1 MHLLTTDSPG
11 ENAKFAITINSSN
24 YNFRPK
30 SLTSGNRFLNTA
42 YANYNFYYSSNA
54 TADSPADYF
63 HGLVGLWSTAGGASD
78 WKPEATLLD
87 APTISDVDANCKVTI
102 ADANS
107 LPSGY
112 EIRYT
117 TDGSTTPTASTGTVY
132 SGAISITSSVTIK
145 AVVVRYGMVLTEVA
159 SELREPVP
167 CATPVITYDYNTSNV
182 SITCATTGST
192 IYYTIDGSTPSASST
207 EYSSPFSVSSPTTVK
222 AIATHATMLSSAV
235 AELAISQVAT
245 PTIQNN
251 GSNAISITT
260 TTPDAT
266 IFYTTDGSTPTTSS
280 SEYTAPLTD
289 NVSNVTIKA
298 IAVKENMI
306 NSEVGSGLVKLQ
318 CATPVITRVGLTF
331 TLSCS
336 MPTDATFYYTIDGG
350 SETLYSGPVPF
361 TSNQLPITVT
371 AVARHNNYTQSE
383 TASLELKNGDG
394 TPGDPYLI
402 YGATDFAD
410 FITNVNNGTTASACY
425 KLGSDVSA
433 SGTTAITNSFSG
445 TFDGNGYTISGL
457 DHPLFNTVDG
467 GVVKNVTLTNV
478 SINSSADYVGAIAGI
493 AQGYSR
499 IYNCGI
505 LPNNADFP
513 EGTHPSVITSG
524 TCAGGIV
531 GKLDGD
537 SRVINCY
544 SYADVSAATTAA
556 GIVGQNTYA
565 STAAVSGDKYTKLR
579 TAVVNCLFYGDILG
593 GTYQYGV
600 YGGSLITNAA
610 STGISSY
617 NYYRSGSAFA
627 TTSGEP
633 TAYNCSFPAEERYLT
648 QVEFHR
654 SLLNSNRELCGWWV
668 GSDVAPN
675 TLTTTEVQAIPKDAS
690 LMYKWVVDPS
700 VAPYPI
706 LKPFGKYASVI
717 NGNTGTPWVNRATA
731 NPYEGKQ
738 LGTLT
743 VTVNSGSHSSV
754 AARVLSIP
762 ITDMDTLHYDFGYRK
777 IQLPYYNTVFGNP
790 EANTWEEKYANNYT
804 DQVVTGWKITAVTG
818 GTPGTFDNSS
828 ERAWENGYNFAD
840 RKCTNKDKYDVSG
853 RVFAQGGN
861 YYVPDGVTAITIEA
875 YWGKAIYVRN
885 NEASYDRVNI
895 TLGTT
900 GSAFAPAGT
909 RGNNVNGATIQ
920 TTSIKNTLTNANID
934 AKKTVYDY
942 ALVLVGNVQES
953 VSNSDVVHA
962 TENTRGFTIM
972 SVDLDFDEEPD
983 YCLEWQLGKAMGR
996 QMIAPIRFDFLP
1008 VVELGIAGKLHNST
1022 YFLSLGCYRSKGHFE
1037 VTETAFIRFGQ
1048 FEFELET
1055 RDEGPIILNGGIYDQ
1070 YCRGR
1075 NKETNQHINYVI
1087 LGGHIV
1093 MPSFTPGAHVN
1104 SGTPY
1109 QTRHCAVNV
1118 LGGNFTSF
1126 YLTGGYNEG
1135 VEPFEDNPHCYIDG
1149 GRFGTIAAAYKEG
1162 IWGDVTWRINHALI
1176 REFYG
1181 GGVMSQTTG
1190 NNYKI
1195 VKGNIN
1201 VVIDNSIVGKYC
1213 GGPKFG
1219 DMVSGKTVTTSA
1231 TGTIFNQYFGAG
1243 NGGTNYVQYKST
1255 DATGDPVSN
1264 WSSTINSWYHPKQYR
1279 NTAQGYE
1286 ADYDIEVINYSTGD
1300 GAGKVVNRS
1309 YYYSAQFATT
1319 NTGDVTSTLTDCT
1332 VNTNFYGGG
1341 FLGGVTGSVTSTL
1354 NNCTVKGSVFG
1365 AGYSASSGTVSISNK
1380 DKVPPVPNI
1389 YTGIIKPQTEGTAT
1403 TYYWTHETTF
1413 GSTTL
1418 STSSPAV
1425 LDPNGDGKNY
1435 FYTEIPLN
1443 DLGTVSGIVTLNIN
1457 GTTTVG
1463 ESVYGGGEESDVG
1476 GNTIVTVNSGSIGV
1490 ENKGKFGYRWGN
1502 VYGGGKGKIEIK
1514 GDGSSELVVKSKD
1527 DLDAGLVRG
1536 NTTVT
1541 INGTKETTK
1550 ILHNVYGGGAV
1561 GSVGTF
1567 TRNNTTGMP
1576 TAWAANTGLAT
1587 VTINGGTI
1595 GHDHPDTGMVNGSSR
1610 GWEGDPRG
1618 TGAFAFLNQLAWVN
1632 NANVIIGDATSGA
1645 EDAGPTIFG
1654 SVYGGGENGHNFENG
1669 AVTVHKGTIGYAGGD
1684 WDCGSIYGAGCGTD
1698 TFWRDDNSNGEVDE
1712 GESDHHNPMA
1722 GVVRGTTSIT
1732 VNGGHV
1738 LRNVY
1743 GGGSMGSVGTYTYDE
1758 NGLPTTCASGTGN
1771 ATINVNG
1778 GTIGQSGTDYG
1789 HVFGGPKGDLDETEF
1804 SASVRTT
1811 SVNINAH
1818 PTDAT
1823 KDPVVWG
1830 SVFGGGEAGLV
1841 GENVAVNINGGII
1854 HKDVYGGGALAN
1866 TNTTVAANPTTT
1878 VNLLG
1883 GHIKGDAYGGG
1894 LGQKTGFNGATS
1906 DIAAEVKGDINVTLN
1921 GTKFDITYD
1930 TTTDPLLD
1938 ENGDPVMDG
1947 ETPKYVEVVN
1957 SGRVFGCNNL
1967 LGSPQGNVTVTVWKT
1982 VEGNTPRTDIDDKN
1996 SEDEAAHS
2004 YELAA
2009 VYGGGNLAPFN
2020 AAGKKTHV
2028 IIKGCDETSIQTVYG
2043 GGNAAGV
2050 PETNVDVMGCYEIG
2064 SVFGGGNGKDKYRN
2078 DAGWQT
2084 NAGADVGGNA
2094 TTYIYGGT
2102 VHEAYGGSNEKGT
2115 ITGNVT
2121 IDVVSIPTT
2130 DPDYCKLDVAKIV
2143 GAGKNADVDGD
2154 LILVMGCKP
2163 DETIPLVFGGADNAN
2178 VNGNVELTITSGHF
2192 DKIFGGNNMG
2202 GAIMGHV
2209 RLNIEETGS
2218 CAVPITINELYLG
2231 GNQAAYSKYGYY
2243 KDESGKWQPRESAD
2257 DSHAPQPFHDDDPAF
2272 DDDTNPFVAY
2282 DNPVLNVISC
2292 TRVGKVF
2299 GGGYGSHATMYA
2311 DPIVNI
2317 NMLPGAQAALIDRDG
2332 TSGADGDATA
2342 LGEIVDIYGGGN
2354 AADVVGN
2361 TTVNIGT
2368 ATKVQMTS
2376 IRDANGDLLAIQPEY
2391 DVTGA
2396 YVTGNVFGGGKG
2408 IADSFTCA
2416 KAMVTKSTNVN
2427 IGNGTVGGTVYGG
2440 GEVGRVEEDTRVTI
2454 GLESGASAPV
2464 IEGCVYGAGKGVTTH
2479 GYAALVRGNTF
2490 ITVQGDAKI
2499 GHSIYGGGEIASVG
2513 KYNVAQNA
2521 AEAAEHGVEIGMPY
2535 SLVSDN
2541 KGICTIIVRGNAEV
2555 GPDNMQMTK
2564 VGGPDDTG
2572 YVFGAG
2578 KGVLPYEGYTDLE
2591 TPWRWTI
2598 DNDKN
2603 EYREDYGAANEA
2615 DYLKYIETL
2624 SLTTRTKVT
2633 IGGNAFIKG
2642 SVYGGSENGHV
2653 QYDTDVTIQDNCQ
2666 IGNGHILLKDENDVV
2681 IANRSLN
2688 RRYTSA
2694 EWAQG
2699 KLIGD
2704 ADWTS
2709 TSLPECAS
2717 WEYKYP
2723 YKCYDMYV
2731 DNDEAST
2738 TATDGHT
2745 FYGNVFGGGSGLYP
2759 YWSRRDSKYE
2769 WLASAGRIV
2778 GDTKVTITGGH
2789 ILTSVYGG
2797 CELTDVTGKC
2807 TVKMTGGTLGVPRT
2821 LAQIAAHPIT
2831 CYLFGAG
2838 KGDQR
2843 THFNQW
2849 TNVGSVEVE
2858 VSGNARIYGSVFGG
2872 GEDGHVLGDVD
2883 MTIKEN
2889 AYIGTWGT
2897 SYVEGNVFGGGR
2909 GFSGDALTA
2918 GVVSGNVGIDI
2929 SGGTMLGSIYGGGRL
2944 GSVGTYLVPPDH
2956 ANYGKLIPDGKE
2968 QVIGG
2973 ADIDAEKTHGH
2984 ITINI
2989 SGGTIGNNHEYVYNP
3004 SNELKTGTLRLT
3016 EFDENNRLK
3025 HTKGGNVFAGSM
3037 GRFYALDNTTVLPR
3051 WLDLSKVKSTKL
3063 TISGSARIK
3072 SNVYGGGELGWVSG
3086 THRSADDTQDVST
3099 EIIMTGGTI
3108 GTEIQDGETTKYTFG
3123 SIFGGGYGSSI
3134 EKLYHTDPITGD
3146 PVETNPKFTAGR
3158 VKCSTKI
3165 DMLDGTVLA
3174 SVYGGGEVAN
3184 VGMGSSYGEDG
3195 SEDVNVSTNVNVSG
3209 GTIGKDRVV
3218 SGENVTYFG
3227 GATMG
3232 NVYGGGC
3239 GNRAIVR
3246 CGAIY
3251 GNTNVHISQA
3261 EGKTTRIYHNIYGGG
3276 AFGTVGDFDYETNI
3290 DAEYG
3295 TVKVFGVEELH
3306 TAGTGVATVTI
3317 TGGTIGSDGRENGM
3331 VFGSSRG
3338 EVEGEAPRDDYMA
3351 WVYDTHVTIGEANQP
3366 GPQIYG
3372 SVYGSG
3378 ENGHTFHDTEVT
3390 VHSGTIGINSGM
3402 PVISNGKTY
3411 TGADYPSRGNVYGG
3425 GCGTDT
3431 YSKVVESKT
3440 LTYYNPMAGIV
3451 YGNTTVNIDG
3461 GHVVRAVYGG
3471 GSMGSVG
3478 KFTYADAAY
3487 HAEHPDVPVG
3497 KPYACAEGTG
3507 TCRVTISGGKIGPE
3521 TMAMP
3526 NTYGNVFG
3534 AGRGET
3540 HDPKVYVNLE
3550 TSGYV
3555 NGSEVTIKDAAFVKG
3570 SVYGGSESGHV
3581 LGDTWVKIQG
3591 GQIGC
3596 GRNTTEPYAD
3606 ESKWVTSDFDF
3617 DYFSECPSWEYKAP
3631 YTPYDPFAN
3640 EDGEY
3645 PDGSSADNAHPVGTD
3660 GHTFYGNVFGG
3671 GSGYMPYAPGK
3682 WLPTAGWVE
3691 GNTKVEITGGH
3702 ILTSVYGGCEMT
3714 DVGAGGVKKM
3724 TDLANETPDMFY
3736 DITKA
3741 GGKCTVKMSGG
3752 TLGMPRSLA
3761 QIAAH
3766 PLTCYL
3772 FGAGK
3777 GDQRIFFNKTTNVKE
3792 VEVEISGGIIYG
3804 SVFGGGE
3811 DGHVMRDVN
3820 MTIKENDD
3828 PTKNPWIGTWGISY
3842 VEGNVF
3848 GGGRGFSGEALTAGN
3863 VGGSITMNISG
3874 GTMLGSIYGGGR
3886 LGSVGYGLYLV
3897 DEEVGGVKP
3906 YGVMRPDNV
3915 DDRGNAVADFNRG
3928 YITINIS
3935 GGTIGNNNE
3944 YIYNP
3949 TAEEKAAIPNTT
3961 FDFSN
3966 RIAYTKGG
3974 NVFTGSMGRLY
3985 ALDGALLP
3993 LWPKLGRCKQ
4003 TVLNISGG
4011 WIKSNVYG
4019 GGELGAV
4026 DQNTTVNITG
4036 GTVGTKVVDPDNAA
4050 NNYVYGT
4057 VFGGGK
4063 GSIDNITYP
4072 VGTPEGDKTDIGEAG
4087 TVHGNV
4093 AVNLNQGVE
4102 NSAKG
4107 GIVNKIFG
4115 CNDMN
4120 GTPKGNVTVHIYKT
4134 QNNAASQIS
4143 TKTEGD
4149 YDVAAVYGGGN
4160 MAAYEPTAANDKT
4173 EVIIDGCDL
4182 TSIQTVYGGGNAASA
4197 PATHVTV
4204 NGTYEINELFGGGNG
4219 KDRLPSGDEN
4229 PGANVGYHAYPDA
4242 ENHAYATKDDRIANY
4257 SYGEG
4262 KTLVEIFGGTVHAV
4276 YGGSNTKGNVRVEAH
4291 VTLEEE
4297 EECDFNVDDAYGG
4310 GKSAAMDG
4318 DAVLEMRCIPGLKTV
4333 YGGAMDADINGN
4345 IILNITNGT
4354 YDQVFGGNNVGGRIT
4369 GAIIVNIEETGC
4381 RPIIIGELYGGG
4393 NRAPYSVYG
4402 YTEKRDDE
4410 YNIILDEN
4418 GKTVWIPVETGV
4430 TPMADDPQVN
4440 VKSFTSIGAIYGG
4453 GYGETAVMVAN
4464 PHVNINVVEH
4474 SGTAAQT
4481 RTAKN
4486 DPTKYLA
4493 DYEGADRIIDGDR
4506 VINPP
4511 HVKDKMG
4518 VIQNVFG
4525 GGNAAKVVGNPYVNI
4540 GTESTVD
4547 YVTKFSGEENPR
4559 TGLTVKGADIRGNV
4573 HGGGNMAEVK
4583 GNTHVTIGKQP

>member
-1 MHLLTTDSPG
+1 MRLHIEATDSPDDYTLYSIAVNG
-11 ENAKFAITINSSN
+11 TAFNIIAKQSANAST
-24 YNFRPK
+24 
-30 SLTSGNRFLNTA
+30 FLNVNKGNI
-42 YANYNFYYSSNA
+42 NYLKGYGNA
-54 TADSPADYF
+54 EGGVDL
-63 HGLVGLWSTAGGASD
+63 GGIVGLWTEGSGNGL
-78 WKPEATLLD
+78 WNLELLS
-87 APTISDVDANCKVTI
+87 PTITVSNGTFTLTYPIEDNTV
-102 ADANS
+102 
-107 LPSGY
+107 

-117 TDGSTTPTASTGTVY
+117 TDGSTPTKSSTLYEDPFVTDPETTQVKVTAFKKSIANIQSATVTY
-132 SGAISITSSVTIK
+132 NLPKLPI
-145 AVVVRYGMVLTEVA
+145 
-159 SELREPVP
+159 P
-167 CATPVITYDYNTSNV
+167 TYDIDQAESKFILNH
-182 SITCATTGST
+182 SIAGSTIRYTIDETPPTATTG
-192 IYYTIDGSTPSASST
+192 T
-207 EYSSPFSVSSPTTVK
+207 EYSAPFTVSSGTTVK
-222 AIATHATMLSSAV
+222 AIAVKNGYTQSDVMTHQV
-235 AELAISQVAT
+235 NKVAT
-245 PTIQNN
+245 PVFTNTGRSLIITCPTN
-251 GSNAISITT
+251 G
-260 TTPDAT
+260 AT
-266 IFYTTDGSTPTTSS
+266 IHYTTDGNDPTGESTVYSI
-280 SEYTAPLTD
+280 PLTD
-289 NVSNVTIKA
+289 VSGKTVKAIATQTGSFDSEMASSGTIVFTCENPVIRREPNDKFSISCGFPATSITIHYTTNGSDPTEGSPVYNEPVTISGYPITIKA
-298 IAVKENMI
+298 KAYASNYNPSSITTKTIGSDMDVDGTTYIIASAGDFDLFVQKVNAG
-306 NSEVGSGLVKLQ
+306 NTSLNFKVTDDFTVGIS
-318 CATPVITRVGLTF
+318 
-331 TLSCS
+331 S
-336 MPTDATFYYTIDGG
+336 
-350 SETLYSGPVPF
+350 
-361 TSNQLPITVT
+361 PIT
-371 AVARHNNYTQSE
+371 Q
-383 TASLELKNGDG
+383 
-394 TPGDPYLI
+394 PYEGI
-402 YGATDFAD
+402 
-410 FITNVNNGTTASACY
+410 
-425 KLGSDVSA
+425 
-433 SGTTAITNSFSG
+433 
-445 TFDGNGYTISGL
+445 FDGNGYTISGL

-505 LPNNADFP
+505 LPNSADFP
-513 EGTHPSVITSG
+513 EGTHPSVTTTG
-524 TCAGGIV
+524 ECAGGIV

-544 SYADVSAATTAA
+544 SYADVSASTTAA

-593 GTYQYGV
+593 GTNQYGV
-600 YGGSLITNAA
+600 YGGELISNAA
-610 STGISSY
+610 ATGISSY
-617 NYYRSGSAFA
+617 NYFRSGSKFTAA
-627 TTSGEP
+627 NGNPNTNGGAYVVGNP

-754 AARVLSIP
+754 APRVLSIP

-804 DQVVTGWKITAVTG
+804 DQVVTGWIITAVTG

-885 NEASYDRVNI
+885 AGASYDRVNI
-895 TLGTT
+895 TKG
-900 GSAFAPAGT
+900 GSGAYSNGAHFAPAGT
-909 RGNNVNGATIQ
+909 RDNNINGATIQ
-920 TTSIKNTLTNANID
+920 TASTKGSIRDALTATNID

-953 VSNSDVVHA
+953 VGKNDVVHA

-983 YCLEWQLGKAMGR
+983 YCLEWQLGDNMTR
-996 QMIAPIRFDFLP
+996 QVIAPIRFDFLP

-1022 YFLSLGCYRSKGHFE
+1022 YFLSLGCYRSKGHLE

-1048 FEFELET
+1048 FEFELGT

-1075 NKETNQHINYVI
+1075 NGEETQNINYVI
-1087 LGGHIV
+1087 LGGHVV

-1109 QTRHCAVNV
+1109 KTRHCAVNV

-1255 DATGDPVSN
+1255 DATGTPISD

-1463 ESVYGGGEESDVG
+1463 ESVYGGGEESNVSSNTEVNISNGTVQGNVFGGGKGKADTFTCEKAMVG
-1476 GNTIVTVNSGSIGV
+1476 IDGDGVANPAGGTTVTISNGTVNGNVYGGGEVGRVEKNTVVTVGVTEGESAPIIKGNVFGAGAGKETHGYSALVRGNPTVIIQGNAKVWHNVYGGGEIASVARYKVKQSANDPDAPPGWPIGMPYALANDNSGNCTVTIQGNAVIGKDDIDDTGHVFGAGKGLDPYAKTYTYEDDEHKPYRMINDNSWEYFADESAYLTFIETLALASKTNVTIGGDASIKGSV
-1490 ENKGKFGYRWGN
+1490 YGGSESGFVQYDTQITIQENCEIGNN
-1502 VYGGGKGKIEIK
+1502 VYGGGKGLASFAE
-1514 GDGSSELVVKSKD
+1514 GGRTS
-1527 DLDAGLVRG
+1527 R

-1541 INGTKETTK
+1541 ILG
-1550 ILHNVYGGGAV
+1550 
-1561 GSVGTF
+1561 
-1567 TRNNTTGMP
+1567 
-1576 TAWAANTGLAT
+1576 
-1587 VTINGGTI
+1587 
-1595 GHDHPDTGMVNGSSR
+1595 
-1610 GWEGDPRG
+1610 
-1618 TGAFAFLNQLAWVN
+1618 
-1632 NANVIIGDATSGA
+1632 
-1645 EDAGPTIFG
+1645 
-1654 SVYGGGENGHNFENG
+1654 
-1669 AVTVHKGTIGYAGGD
+1669 
-1684 WDCGSIYGAGCGTD
+1684 GSIA
-1698 TFWRDDNSNGEVDE
+1698 N
-1712 GESDHHNPMA
+1712 
-1722 GVVRGTTSIT
+1722 
-1732 VNGGHV
+1732 
-1738 LRNVY
+1738 
-1743 GGGSMGSVGTYTYDE
+1743 
-1758 NGLPTTCASGTGN
+1758 
-1771 ATINVNG
+1771 
-1778 GTIGQSGTDYG
+1778 
-1789 HVFGGPKGDLDETEF
+1789 
-1804 SASVRTT
+1804 
-1811 SVNINAH
+1811 
-1818 PTDAT
+1818 
-1823 KDPVVWG
+1823 
-1830 SVFGGGEAGLV
+1830 
-1841 GENVAVNINGGII
+1841 
-1854 HKDVYGGGALAN
+1854 DVYGGAALAKVN
-1866 TNTTVAANPTTT
+1866 TASTTTTGADPITTYPTST
-1878 VNLLG
+1878 VNLFG
-1883 GHIKGDAYGGG
+1883 GAIAGDAYGGG
-1894 LGQKTGFNGATS
+1894 QGDKASLGLGHS
-1906 DIAAEVKGDINVTLN
+1906 DVAADAGNTKVNLN
-1921 GTKFDITYD
+1921 GLSKADYTSAFSTILTLIDG
-1930 TTTDPLLD
+1930 
-1938 ENGDPVMDG
+1938 NGDGDTDDSEDYYM
-1947 ETPKYVEVVN
+1947 VN
-1957 SGRVFGCNNL
+1957 TGRKGCSVTQVFGCNNTN
-1967 LGSPQGNVTVTVWKT
+1967 GSPKGDVTVHVFGTQNKHESKT
-1982 VEGNTPRTDIDDKN
+1982 TIAAKISQAEIDAASEEDKPLLN
-1996 SEDEAAHS
+1996 ALRYDV
-2004 YELAA
+2004 AA
-2009 VYGGGNLAPFN
+2009 VYGGGDMAAYAPTLPYHPET
-2020 AAGKKTHV
+2020 APAGSRSHV
-2028 IIKGCDETSIQTVYG
+2028 IIDGCDYTSIENVYG
-2043 GGNAAGV
+2043 GGNAAPV
-2050 PETNVDVMGCYEIG
+2050 PETNLRVNSDYEIDYL
-2064 SVFGGGNGKDKYRN
+2064 FGGGNG
-2078 DAGWQT
+2078 AGVG
-2084 NAGADVGGNA
+2084 NPGADIGIIDPTAYSSDPENGTYGTGIANVELYGGTIHTVFGGSNTKGNVRGGTNMLTADTDPVCELEITNIYGAGQNA
-2094 TTYIYGGT
+2094 EQDGGVNLILGCVKGIENIYGGARNA
-2102 VHEAYGGSNEKGT
+2102 HIKGG
-2115 ITGNVT
+2115 V
-2121 IDVVSIPTT
+2121 
-2130 DPDYCKLDVAKIV
+2130 Y
-2143 GAGKNADVDGD
+2143 
-2154 LILVMGCKP
+2154 
-2163 DETIPLVFGGADNAN
+2163 
-2178 VNGNVELTITSGHF
+2178 LTITSGSF
-2192 DKIFGGNNMG
+2192 QNVFGGNNEAG
-2202 GAIMGHV
+2202 TIRGPI
-2209 RLNIEETGS
+2209 RLNIEETA
-2218 CAVPITINELYLG
+2218 CDPIIINNLYLG
-2231 GNQAAYSKYGYY
+2231 GNLASYSVYGYY
-2243 KDESGKWQPRESAD
+2243 NAGTALDPDYQPRTSLSDHPETAVGTPVTPFSETQWYAD
-2257 DSHAPQPFHDDDPAF
+2257 PE
-2272 DDDTNPFVAY
+2272 
-2282 DNPVLNVISC
+2282 LNVISC
-2292 TRVGKVF
+2292 TRIDNVF
-2299 GGGYGSHATMYA
+2299 GGGLGEPAVMYGNPS
-2311 DPIVNI
+2311 VNI
-2317 NMLPGAQAALIDRDG
+2317 NMIPGDHAALIDRDG
-2332 TSGADGDATA
+2332 TPGADGDATA
-2342 LGEIVDIYGGGN
+2342 LGEIGYVYGGGN
-2354 AADVVGN
+2354 EADVKGS

-2368 ATKVQMTS
+2368 EDTVTLVSTGAT
-2376 IRDANGDLLAIQPEY
+2376 E

-2416 KAMVTKSTNVN
+2416 KAMVNSASVN
-2427 IGNGTVGGTVYGG
+2427 IGNGTVKGTVYGG
-2440 GEVGRVEEDTRVTI
+2440 GQIGRVEEDTRVTI
-2454 GLESGASAPV
+2454 GLESGTSEPV
-2464 IEGCVYGAGKGVTTH
+2464 IEGSVYGAGKGVTTH
-2479 GYAALVRGNTF
+2479 GYAALVRGNAYV
-2490 ITVQGDAKI
+2490 TVQGDAKI
-2499 GHSIYGGGEIASVG
+2499 GNSVYGGGQISSVG
-2513 KYNVAQNA
+2513 KYNVAQNQ
-2521 AEAAEHGVEIGMPY
+2521 AEADEHGVEIGMPY
-2535 SLVSDN
+2535 SLVYEN
-2541 KGICTIIVRGNAEV
+2541 KGICTVIVRGNAEI

-2578 KGVLPYEGYTDLE
+2578 KGVLPYEGYGDEE
-2591 TPWRWTI
+2591 TPWRRT
-2598 DNDKN
+2598 NDEEHPQQYYTTDK
-2603 EYREDYGAANEA
+2603 ED
-2615 DYLKYIETL
+2615 DYLKFIETL
-2624 SLTTRTKVT
+2624 ALTTRTIVT

-2653 QYDTDVTIQDNCQ
+2653 QYDTDVTIEGDCQ
-2666 IGNGHILLKDENDVV
+2666 IGNGHVLLRNSENEIIVS
-2681 IANRSLN
+2681 RSLN
-2688 RRYTSA
+2688 RRYTSD

-2709 TSLPECAS
+2709 ESLPECAS
-2717 WEYKYP
+2717 WEYKSP
-2723 YKCYDMYV
+2723 YKPYDKYV

-2769 WLASAGRIV
+2769 WLPSAGRIV
-2778 GDTKVTITGGH
+2778 GETKVTITGGH

-2797 CELTDVTGKC
+2797 CELTDVTDKC
-2807 TVKMTGGTLGVPRT
+2807 TIKMSGGTLGVPRT
-2821 LAQIAAHPIT
+2821 LDQIAAHPVS

-2838 KGDQR
+2838 KGDER
-2843 THFNQW
+2843 TYFNTW
-2849 TNVGSVEVE
+2849 TNVGSVDVE
-2858 VSGNARIYGSVFGG
+2858 ISGNARIYGSVFGG
-2872 GEDGHVLGDVD
+2872 GEDGHVLGNVD
-2883 MTIKEN
+2883 MAIKEN

-2897 SYVEGNVFGGGR
+2897 SYVDGNVFGGGR
-2909 GFSGDALTA
+2909 GFGGGALTA

-2929 SGGTMLGSIYGGGRL
+2929 SGGTMLGSVYGGGRL

-2984 ITINI
+2984 VTIDI

-3016 EFDENNRLK
+3016 EFGEDNRLK

-3037 GRFYALDNTTVLPR
+3037 GRFYALDNTTVLPH
-3051 WLDLSKVKSTKL
+3051 WLDLGKVKSTKL

-3134 EKLYHTDPITGD
+3134 EKLIYIDPITGD

-3158 VKCSTKI
+3158 VKYSTKI

-3195 SEDVNVSTNVNVSG
+3195 SEDVNVSANVTVSG

-3232 NVYGGGC
+3232 NVYGGGS
-3239 GNRAIVR
+3239 GNKTIVR

-3261 EGKTTRIYHNIYGGG
+3261 EGKTTRIYHNVYGGG
-3276 AFGTVGDFDYETNI
+3276 ALGTVGDFDYRSEYI
-3290 DAEYG
+3290 DEFG
-3295 TVKVFGVEELH
+3295 TVKAYEVTGLH

-3317 TGGTIGSDGRENGM
+3317 TGGTIGTDGRENGM

-3338 EVEGEAPRDDYMA
+3338 EVEGEYPRDDYMS
-3351 WVYDTHVTIGEANQP
+3351 WVYDAHVTIGEANKP

-3378 ENGHTFHDTEVT
+3378 ENGHTFHDTEVSI
-3390 VHSGTIGINSGM
+3390 HSGTVGINSGM
-3402 PVISNGKTY
+3402 PITSNGRTY
-3411 TGADYPSRGNVYGG
+3411 TGAEYPSRGNVYGG

-3461 GHVVRAVYGG
+3461 GHVVRTVYGG

-3478 KFTYADAAY
+3478 KFTHADAAY
-3487 HAEHPDVPVG
+3487 HAEHPDVPIG

-3507 TCRVTISGGKIGPE
+3507 ICRVTISGGQIGPE
-3521 TMAMP
+3521 TMVMP

-3540 HDPKVYVNLE
+3540 HDPEVYVNLE
-3550 TSGYV
+3550 TSGYF
-3555 NGSEVTIKDAAFVKG
+3555 NETEVTIKDTAFVKG

-3596 GRNTTEPYAD
+3596 GKNTTEPYTD
-3606 ESKWVTSDFDF
+3606 ESKWIPNADPADFA
-3617 DYFSECPSWEYKAP
+3617 ECVSWPYEPPYAP
-3631 YTPYDPFAN
+3631 YDKFADA
-3640 EDGEY
+3640 DGNY
-3645 PDGSSADNAHPVGTD
+3645 PAGAAHENADQGRNTGSD

-3671 GSGYMPYAPGK
+3671 GSGYEPYAPGR
-3682 WLPTAGWVE
+3682 WLNTAGWVE

-3714 DVGAGGVKKM
+3714 NVGHGVNG
-3724 TDLANETPDMFY
+3724 T
-3736 DITKA
+3736 
-3741 GGKCTVKMSGG
+3741 GGKTTMKMSGG
-3752 TLGMPRSLA
+3752 TLGVPRTLE
-3761 QIAAH
+3761 QITAH
-3766 PLTCYL
+3766 PVTCYF

-3777 GDQRIFFNKTTNVKE
+3777 GDQRIFFNKETNIKE
-3792 VEVEISGGIIYG
+3792 TEIEISGGIIYG

-3811 DGHVMRDVN
+3811 DGHVLRDVN
-3820 MTIKENDD
+3820 MTIKENED
-3828 PTKNPWIGTWGISY
+3828 PTKSPWIGTWGTSY

-3863 VGGSITMNISG
+3863 VGGSVTMNISG

-3935 GGTIGNNNE
+3935 GGTIGNDNE

-3949 TAEEKAAIPNTT
+3949 SAEEKAAIPNTT
-3961 FDFSN
+3961 FDFNN
-3966 RIAYTKGG
+3966 RLTYTKGG
-3974 NVFTGSMGRLY
+3974 NVFTGCMGRLY
-3985 ALDGALLP
+3985 ALDGTLLP

-4019 GGELGAV
+4019 GAELGVV

-4050 NNYVYGT
+4050 NYYYYGT

-4063 GSIDNITYP
+4063 GSVDEITYP

-4093 AVNLNQGVE
+4093 AVNLNKDVA
-4102 NSAKG
+4102 NNTKG

-4120 GTPKGNVTVHIYKT
+4120 GTPKGNVTVHVYKT
-4134 QNNAASQIS
+4134 QNAAAAQIS

-4160 MAAYEPTAANDKT
+4160 MAAYEPTAADDRT
-4173 EVIIDGCDL
+4173 EVIIDGCEL

-4197 PATHVTV
+4197 PATHVTI

-4219 KDRLPSGDEN
+4219 KDRLPNGDPN

-4242 ENHAYATKDDRIANY
+4242 ENHAYATKEDRVANY
-4257 SYGEG
+4257 SYGLG
-4262 KTLVEIFGGTVHAV
+4262 KTHVEINGGTVHAV
-4276 YGGSNTKGNVRVEAH
+4276 YGGSNTKGNIRVEAR
-4291 VTLEEE
+4291 VSLEDLEN
-4297 EECDFNVDDAYGG
+4297 CDFNVGDAYGG

-4333 YGGAMDADINGN
+4333 YGGAMNADINGN
-4345 IILNITNGT
+4345 IILNITNGS
-4354 YDQVFGGNNVGGRIT
+4354 YEQVFGGNNVGGRVT
-4369 GAIIVNIEETGC
+4369 GAIQVNIEETGC

-4393 NRAPYSVYG
+4393 NRAPYSIYG
-4402 YTEKRDDE
+4402 YTEKRDAENNIVVDE
-4410 YNIILDEN
+4410 D
-4418 GKTVWIPVETGV
+4418 GKTVWVALETG
-4430 TPMADDPQVN
+4430 TMAQAEDPQIN
-4440 VKSFTSIGAIYGG
+4440 VKSFTSIGSIYGG
-4453 GYGETAVMVAN
+4453 GYGETAVMAAN

-4493 DYEGADRIIDGDR
+4493 DYEGADRIIDGNH
-4506 VINPP
+4506 VVNPP

-4518 VIQNVFG
+4518 VINNVFG
-4525 GGNAAKVVGNPYVNI
+4525 GGNAAKVVGNPHVNVC
-4540 GTESTVD
+4540 TESTVD
-4547 YVTKFSGEENPR
+4547 YVTKFAGEADPR
-4559 TGLTVKGADIRGNV
+4559 TGLTVKGADIRGNIY
-4573 HGGGNMAEVK
+4573 GGGNMAEVK
-4583 GNTHVTIGKQP
+4583 GNTNVTIGRE